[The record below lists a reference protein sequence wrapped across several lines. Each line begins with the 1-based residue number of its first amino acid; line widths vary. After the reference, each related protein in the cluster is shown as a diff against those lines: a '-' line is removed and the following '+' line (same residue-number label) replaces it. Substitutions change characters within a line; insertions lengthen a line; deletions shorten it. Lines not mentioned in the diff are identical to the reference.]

1 MMKTAFV
8 SLLALGCVS
17 AFAPSQGASKPTRL
31 AASAEMESMVGVSV
45 ETGKKFVSSF
55 LAFCADDG
63 GVGVG

>member
-8 SLLALGCVS
+8 SLLALGSVS
-17 AFAPSQGASKPTRL
+17 AFAPSQSASKPTHL

-55 LAFCADDG
+55 LTFCVYDE
-63 GVGVG
+63 GVGAG